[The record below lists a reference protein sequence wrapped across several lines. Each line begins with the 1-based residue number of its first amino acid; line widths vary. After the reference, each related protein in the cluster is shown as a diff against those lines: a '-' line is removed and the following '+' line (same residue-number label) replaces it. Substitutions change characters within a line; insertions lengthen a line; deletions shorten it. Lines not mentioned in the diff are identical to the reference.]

1 MTFNAIA
8 IAIALVAAPQ
18 DPAATTPN
26 QLQPHDYNA
35 SEQLS
40 SRALARGESELAIRR
55 LELALEQQPEDPA
68 LLINLGIALAQTG
81 EDAQA
86 EAMFER
92 ALVSSEPV
100 GLETAEGKLVDSRR
114 LARKALRM
122 LERGEFTPNEADRVA
137 AKSPR

>member
-1 MTFNAIA
+1 MTLNAIA
-8 IAIALVAAPQ
+8 IAIALAAAPQ
-18 DPAATTPN
+18 ETAATAPS
-26 QLQPHDYNA
+26 QLQAQDHSS

-55 LELALEQQPEDPA
+55 LELALDQRPEDPA
-68 LLINLGIALAQTG
+68 LLINLGIALAQIG

-86 EAMFER
+86 QTMFER

-114 LARKALRM
+114 LARKAMRM
-122 LERGEFTPNEADRVA
+122 LERGEFTPDETDRVA